1 MPSPRPTG
9 LQLAAD
15 LYHHHVRELVE
26 TVVPGPEHAAL
37 LAGPGSEVLGLDTTT
52 SQDHDWGPRL
62 QVLVPAGSA
71 DEVDAVLTQRLPP
84 TVHGFPVR
92 FGTTYDA
99 TVRHQVQVT
108 TLTAWSLERLG
119 VDATDDRVTLTT
131 EQWLSVPW
139 QCLAETVGGEVFHD
153 GPGQL
158 TAMRARLAWYPDD
171 VARWVLACQWHRI
184 GQEQG
189 FVGRTAS
196 VGDDLGSAVVAARLV
211 RDSMHLR
218 LLYERRWPTYS
229 KWLGTTVSR
238 VDARSELTEPALRAL
253 RASRHDERERALGEV
268 MVGLA
273 LRHNASGLTAPL
285 DPALQQFFDRPYLVI
300 GAERFTQAL
309 LATVQDRDLAARP
322 LTGAVSQWVDSTD
335 VLRRPGSAALS

>member
-1 MPSPRPTG
+1 VPSPRPTG
-9 LQLAAD
+9 LQLASD
-15 LYHHHVRELVE
+15 LYRHHVRELVE

-37 LAGPGSEVLGLDTTT
+37 LAGPGSEVQGFDTAT

-62 QVLVPAGSA
+62 QVLVPAESV
-71 DEVDAVLTQRLPP
+71 DEVDAVLTQRLPR
-84 TVHGFPVR
+84 TLHGFPVR

-99 TVRHQVQVT
+99 TMRHRVQVT
-108 TLTAWSLERLG
+108 TLSAWSLERLG
-119 VDATDDRVTLTT
+119 VDAADNRHALTT

-153 GPGQL
+153 GPGHL

-211 RDSMHLR
+211 RDAMHLR
-218 LLYERRWPTYS
+218 LLYERRWPTYT
-229 KWLGTTVSR
+229 KWLGTTVSG
-238 VDARSELTEPALRAL
+238 VDRARELTQPALRAL
-253 RASRHDERERALGEV
+253 RASGHDERERALGEV
-268 MVGLA
+268 MAGLA
-273 LRHNASGLTAPL
+273 RRHNDSRLTAPL
-285 DPALQQFFDRPYLVI
+285 DPGLRPFFDRPYLVI
-300 GAERFTQAL
+300 GAERFTEAL

-322 LTGAVSQWVDSTD
+322 LTGSVSQWVDSTD

>member
-1 MPSPRPTG
+1 VPSPRPTG

-37 LAGPGSEVLGLDTTT
+37 LAGPGSEVLGFDTAT

-62 QVLVPAGSA
+62 QVLVPAGSV
-71 DEVDAVLTQRLPP
+71 DEVDAVLAQRLPR
-84 TVHGFPVR
+84 TLHGFPVR

-99 TVRHQVQVT
+99 TMRHRVQVT
-108 TLTAWSLERLG
+108 TLSAWSVERLG
-119 VDATDDRVTLTT
+119 VDATDDRHALTT

-139 QCLAETVGGEVFHD
+139 QCLAETVGGDIFHD
-153 GPGQL
+153 GPGDL

-184 GQEQG
+184 AQEQG

-196 VGDDLGSAVVAARLV
+196 VGDDLGSTVVAARLV
-211 RDSMHLR
+211 RDAMHLR

-238 VDARSELTEPALRAL
+238 VGARSELTEPALRAV
-253 RASRHDERERALGEV
+253 RASGHDERERALGEV
-268 MVGLA
+268 MAGLA
-273 LRHNASGLTAPL
+273 RRHNDSRLTAPL
-285 DPALQQFFDRPYLVI
+285 DPGLRPFFDRPYLVI
-300 GAERFTQAL
+300 GAERFVQAL

-322 LTGAVSQWVDSTD
+322 LTGSVSQWVDSTD